1 MSVQCRHCAFL
12 RARGPLSPA
21 WDLSEWRCWFGLTLL
36 AEPHD
41 CPSFEREPGA
51 DDDLEAANG

>member
-1 MSVQCRHCAFL
+1 M
-12 RARGPLSPA
+12 SPA
-21 WDLSEWRCWFGLTLL
+21 WDRSEWRCWFGLTIR

-51 DDDLEAANG
+51 DDDREAANG